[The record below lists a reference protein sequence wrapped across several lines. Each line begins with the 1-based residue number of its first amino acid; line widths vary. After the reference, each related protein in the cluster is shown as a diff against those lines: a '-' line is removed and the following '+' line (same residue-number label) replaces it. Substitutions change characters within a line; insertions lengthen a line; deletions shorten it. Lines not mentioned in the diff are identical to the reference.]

1 MSRRRSSH
9 TGFLGL
15 IVLTATGAAGLHAL
29 GDVPGLVVD
38 TSSPLT
44 WISSA
49 DPVDTIGAL
58 LRWVGLGL
66 AYWVLAST
74 VLYYLAGLRN
84 TTRRPRWLTVATLP
98 PIRRFIDRALA
109 TSLAFSIAAAP
120 FGPLDGAEA
129 PPPEQVPVTFELA
142 SDGIPVP
149 HVGAP
154 SQEDKPTASQQ
165 APFADETAQEDK
177 QEPATVPPPPATVP
191 RAGVFPSNS
200 TSVAGDENSLRAT
213 TSYTV
218 ADGDNL
224 WEIAAGHL
232 ATVLDRQPSAGEI
245 GDYWRTVISVNRDTL
260 RSSDPNL
267 IYPGEIITLPGV
279 ELSG

>member
-15 IVLTATGAAGLHAL
+15 IVLTTTGAVGLHAL

-44 WISSA
+44 WINSA

-74 VLYYLAGLRN
+74 FLYYLAGLRN

-98 PIRRFIDRALA
+98 PIRRLIDQALA
-109 TSLAFSIAAAP
+109 TSLALSIAAAP

-129 PPPEQVPVTFELA
+129 PPLEQVPVTFELA

-154 SQEDKPTASQQ
+154 SQEDKPTALQQ
-165 APFADETAQEDK
+165 VEDK

-191 RAGVFPSNS
+191 WAGVFPSNS